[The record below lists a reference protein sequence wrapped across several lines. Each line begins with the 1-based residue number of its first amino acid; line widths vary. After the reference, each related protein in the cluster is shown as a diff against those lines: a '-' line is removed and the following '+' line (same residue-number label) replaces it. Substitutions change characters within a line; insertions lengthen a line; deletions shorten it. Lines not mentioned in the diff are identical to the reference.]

1 MSPLWPDFAIARAAR
16 ATALRQGLIDQGND
30 EPQPREPRSKEWP
43 GPECH
48 ERVRRPLRRR
58 VASYAL

>member
-16 ATALRQGLIDQGND
+16 ATALRQGLIDQSD
-30 EPQPREPRSKEWP
+30 EEPQPREPRWP
-43 GPECH
+43 GEECL
-48 ERVRRPLRRR
+48 EKVRRPLRRR

>member
-16 ATALRQGLIDQGND
+16 ATALSQGLIEQRD
-30 EPQPREPRSKEWP
+30 EELQPREPRSPQWP
-43 GPECH
+43 GEECL
-48 ERVRRPLRRR
+48 EKVRRPLRRP